1 MIPRY
6 SNPEMAAVW
15 SEQNKMA
22 TWLQVELAV
31 CEAWADLGVV
41 PAEAL
46 REIREK
52 AQLDHDSMDALMRE
66 IHHDVVAFVRTVA
79 DSVGEAGRWI
89 HFGLTSSD
97 VIDTALAVQTLQAV
111 DLLDRGLQRLETATA
126 ELAVRHKY
134 TPMIGRSHGVHAE
147 PTTFGHRLCVWVDQ
161 TRRNRQRLAAARREM
176 AVGKLSG
183 SVGTHANVPAELE
196 ELVCARLG
204 LEPDPASTQIVQR
217 DRHAYFIS
225 TLAVIAATL
234 EQQALQVRLFQQTEL
249 GEAAEPFGSR
259 QQGSSSMPHKRNPEL
274 AERVCGLARLIR
286 GYAVPALD
294 DVALWHERDISHSSV
309 ERVIFP
315 DACLALDYILGV
327 MAQIVEGLDVF
338 DERMAANLDLTRG
351 LVYSQRVLLALTE
364 AGLDRQAAYDAVQ
377 SNAKRVWRGEGDFK
391 SLLADDPRVTGVLSA
406 DDLDA
411 LFDLGYHLA
420 RIEVPFAR
428 LGLG

>member
-1 MIPRY
+1 VIPRY

-52 AQLDHDSMDALMRE
+52 AQLDHDSMNALMGE

-97 VIDTALAVQTLQAV
+97 VIDTALAVQTLQAI
-111 DLLDRGLQRLETATA
+111 DLLDRDLQRLETATA
-126 ELAVRHKY
+126 ELALRHKY

-161 TRRNRQRLAAARREM
+161 VRRNRERLAATRREM

-338 DERMAANLDLTRG
+338 DERMAANLDLTRW
-351 LVYSQRVLLALTE
+351 E
-364 AGLDRQAAYDAVQ
+364 
-377 SNAKRVWRGEGDFK
+377 
-391 SLLADDPRVTGVLSA
+391 
-406 DDLDA
+406 
-411 LFDLGYHLA
+411 
-420 RIEVPFAR
+420 
-428 LGLG
+428 